1 MNHHVPFHISSAR
14 HLRNTKWTSI
24 PNDGSGRTW
33 DFYWFTVLYLQKS
46 AKNSWNHFLKKVH
59 FLTENVSVVEIA
71 LFSNVRA
78 LCLGFV
84 IKLQRYTRIEF
95 FLLFFTITNFV
106 DLLLHEHFLC
116 AYLTILFDCILNC
129 NIDKYRVF
137 HQCGS

>member
-1 MNHHVPFHISSAR
+1 MDIYTQRWFRKNLGFLLVHSA
-14 HLRNTKWTSI
+14 L
-24 PNDGSGRTW
+24 
-33 DFYWFTVLYLQKS
+33 S
-46 AKNSWNHFLKKVH
+46 AKKCKKFVKSSL
-59 FLTENVSVVEIA
+59 FKESIILSDNVSVVEIA
-71 LFSNVRA
+71 LFSNFRA

-95 FLLFFTITNFV
+95 FSSLLKITNFV

-116 AYLTILFDCILNC
+116 AYLTILCDYILNC